1 MLFSVLI
8 LLFLFPP
15 LLSSVL
21 DAVGKRRKQR
31 FQVVSYP
38 FVFQSLETVKAC
50 RHSRDHD
57 GVYVGVVC
65 SNAGAALVQRAD
77 DLTAEAA
84 ILEREFKPVPLHVL
98 QGLGVIALDS
108 STRSFGGLGGPSVAL
123 AALLWLYVLQGLQR
137 LPSHV
142 PLSRRRLKQ
151 SKGQI
156 WYQRINLTTRETGL
170 EFRRCDGSSTV

>member
-1 MLFSVLI
+1 MAFYDRVLVLDKGEVSEYDTPLALLEKEDSVFRSMCEKVSHAFLLFS
-8 LLFLFPP
+8 FPP

-65 SNAGAALVQRAD
+65 SNAGPALVQRAD
-77 DLTAEAA
+77 DLTAEPA
-84 ILEREFKPVPLHVL
+84 ILERDFKPVSLH
-98 QGLGVIALDS
+98 
-108 STRSFGGLGGPSVAL
+108 P
-123 AALLWLYVLQGLQR
+123 
-137 LPSHV
+137 
-142 PLSRRRLKQ
+142 
-151 SKGQI
+151 
-156 WYQRINLTTRETGL
+156 
-170 EFRRCDGSSTV
+170 